1 MSGVPVTAKIYLL
14 QMEPT
19 SFFLFFLP
27 LLQTVMGSF
36 TKGVFYLFLFLVGKG
51 GMELLSSIS
60 VNLKTPKVFFSSF
73 FSNLKEKHD

>member
-51 GMELLSSIS
+51 GIELLSFIS
-60 VNLKTPKVFFSSF
+60 VNLKTPKIFFF
-73 FSNLKEKHD
+73 FLF